1 MKCPRCEHDQI
12 STIAKSPIEGV
23 WEVYQ
28 SDRCF
33 YSWRSTETP
42 HVDDVFKLDAE
53 KIAKLQVIPPVP
65 PLEV

>member
-1 MKCPRCEHDQI
+1 MNCPRCEYDKI
-12 STIAKSPIEGV
+12 STIAKSPIDGA
-23 WEVYQ
+23 WEIYQ
-28 SDRCF
+28 CDQCF

-53 KIAKLQVIPPVP
+53 KIANLQVIPPIP